1 MVSAGNSGYPAPGS
15 GPTASASTS
24 TSSPPISAAVK
35 PPAPPREIP
44 PTLRPLQYL
53 GIPRSV
59 LTWQPKL
66 PSRNWLIFIGTTST
80 LTALYVYDRRECKRI
95 REEYKDK
102 VRHLAEQPLKP
113 NQFTRK
119 VKVYCA
125 KSPGDDD
132 YDKSLMFFKKFVKPI
147 LVAAAIDW
155 DTTNGTRYGG
165 LGRAVREDIYARRRQ
180 LLGLEAWGTSP
191 SSPGASS
198 SDPPSEAQL
207 TASSPFALSAQDQ
220 LQRELE
226 GATVIVGR
234 PAYKEYM
241 WGLKEGWTT
250 SLPAARSDL
259 DEPLAKRLAEDSV
272 FDEVEYPEVA
282 QAREKAE
289 RLRNASPLSRDDE
302 EWQQALAEA
311 EGSAAVSDTATQG
324 GSSISGSFLS
334 DAERNAAAA
343 LASLEGEGDGAG
355 APLPPRRHGGGATGS
370 IPFTMGP
377 RSVVEGISSPAADA
391 RLAPPAQIPA
401 QAPLVFV
408 DYINLYGFRYAPRRI
423 YEFFYQRQKVR
434 QGAEAGLAIALGA
447 IANAREFEGAS
458 SVQAYRQS
466 PPQGGDLDWGLRS
479 EDFILPRFEKT
490 PTDVSKARESYYKDL
505 PRQIR
510 DTRTLARGL
519 REPSAV
525 EKNNPPKTEMQL
537 REERMRRE
545 REWEWTEQGYEIL
558 RKDNGVAWHEAFRGS
573 LRVFELSREEA
584 KEEL

>member
-1 MVSAGNSGYPAPGS
+1 MVSAGNSGHPAPGS
-15 GPTASASTS
+15 GATASASTS
-24 TSSPPISAAVK
+24 TSSPPIGAAVK
-35 PPAPPREIP
+35 SPAPPREIP

-102 VRHLAEQPLKP
+102 VRHLAEEPLKP
-113 NQFTRK
+113 NQFARK

-272 FDEVEYPEVA
+272 FDEVEYPEVV

-289 RLRNASPLSRDDE
+289 RLRNAPPLSRDDE

-311 EGSAAVSDTATQG
+311 EGSAAVSGTAIQG
-324 GSSISGSFLS
+324 GSSISGSSLS

-343 LASLEGEGDGAG
+343 LASLEDEGDGAG
-355 APLPPRRHGGGATGS
+355 APLPPRRHGGGAAGS
-370 IPFTMGP
+370 VPFSMGP
-377 RSVVEGISSPAADA
+377 RSVVEGISSPAANA

-401 QAPLVFV
+401 QAPLVF
-408 DYINLYGFRYAPRRI
+408 
-423 YEFFYQRQKVR
+423 
-434 QGAEAGLAIALGA
+434 
-447 IANAREFEGAS
+447 FEGAS
-458 SVQAYRQS
+458 SVQAYRES

-479 EDFILPRFEKT
+479 EDFVLPRFEKT
-490 PTDVSKARESYYKDL
+490 LTDVSKARESYYNDL

-573 LRVFELSREEA
+573 LRVFESPREEA